1 MDRELVKGI
10 GDRSKRE
17 RWPFPKTFEAL
28 KEGGVA
34 SYRFDVATC
43 ETMFLGSQGAS
54 LAEPLAGSE
63 PVEIAPTLNA
73 AAVVAAIQRH
83 MLERTPFLDFR
94 HEAALAGVA
103 HWEDDMRARTC
114 TYFGRD
120 GGTHVESVP
129 TVAS

>member
-1 MDRELVKGI
+1 MDRDLVHGI
-10 GDRSKRE
+10 GERSKRE

-28 KEGGVA
+28 KGARVA

-43 ETMFLGSQGAS
+43 ETKFLGDQGES
-54 LAEPLAGSE
+54 LREPLPGSE

-73 AAVVAAIQRH
+73 AAVVAAIKRH

-94 HEAALAGVA
+94 RETALAGVS
-103 HWEDDMRARTC
+103 HWEVDMRERTC

-120 GGTHVESVP
+120 GGTHVEQVP
-129 TVAS
+129 AVTP